1 MPFICFFGFVA
12 STRSPAVLR
21 FQPTMTPKYLTTL
34 TIAVVLITFAAAS
47 LQFVTRSQVLS
58 GKAVDETLPFEFT
71 IDADR
76 SHTYE
81 INPDMAQFLQT
92 HIGFHTEGPPRVI
105 AAKVE
110 VMPKSVSWTENRSTT
125 TAPGAA
131 MTIQLRWDTSSSYAN
146 GSRGSIYLDFPEIP
160 GLEGKTTSF
169 HSGGYQIDS
178 SGRYVIREVT
188 TYQSTSLLSLARFV
202 FALSAGLPFG
212 ILLHTMCWAFV
223 LRGEKRSR
231 ISEFPP
237 QGAGSARTFYPNPVA
252 EWTVWLFALGIGS
265 FVASMMAGF
274 SILDGFMSSFI
285 MSFTYGILAIA
296 GGVALLAAYLTR
308 RSLLT
313 VRVGPDG
320 IAYARGRGDL
330 QWQQIA
336 RGEIRQ
342 LTQKS
347 RTYRGNTSYWIEIE
361 FNDNRKKLK
370 IGQSIVDYPALRDL
384 LTKVSA
390 G

>member
-1 MPFICFFGFVA
+1 
-12 STRSPAVLR
+12 
-21 FQPTMTPKYLTTL
+21 MTSKYLTTL
-34 TIAVVLITFAAAS
+34 AIAVALVTFAAAS
-47 LQFVTRSQVLS
+47 LKFATRSQVLS

-71 IDADR
+71 IDADS

-81 INPDMAQFLQT
+81 INSDMAQFLQT
-92 HIGFHTEGPPRVI
+92 HIGFHSEGPPHVI

-110 VMPKSVSWTENRSTT
+110 VMPKSVSWTEDRRTT

-131 MTIQLRWDTSSSYAN
+131 MTIQLRWDTSSSSAN

-160 GLEGKTTSF
+160 GLEGKTASF
-169 HSGGYQIDS
+169 HSGAYQKDS

-188 TYQSTSLLSLARFV
+188 TYQSESLVSLARYV

-212 ILLHTMCWAFV
+212 ILLHTICWAFL
-223 LRGEKRSR
+223 LRGEKRSL
-231 ISEFPP
+231 IAAFPP
-237 QGAGSARTFYPNPVA
+237 QGAESARTFYPNPVA
-252 EWTVWLFALGIGS
+252 EWVVWLLALGIGS